1 MTSRFRRTAVI
12 AALVGVGL
20 FAAPVAAQASTI
32 YPPSDACK
40 VTPITA
46 APGAAITFSCEAGTF
61 AANESV
67 KITITGE
74 NGGQATFGF
83 VRFAVT
89 TGAHNTSSG
98 PAGELAST
106 RITLPAETSGI
117 HNIAAISESSAGG
130 TASVTVKAAGDTL
143 TPTGG
148 NNEMLGL
155 YAGGGLLLLAGGA
168 IAITVAVRRRNKSQ

>member
-1 MTSRFRRTAVI
+1 MI

-32 YPPSDACK
+32 YPPSDACE

-46 APGAAITFSCEAGTF
+46 APGGEIFFSCDPGTF
-61 AANESV
+61 AANEPV

-74 NGGQATFGF
+74 NGNLASFGF

-98 PAGELAST
+98 DSGELAST

-117 HNIAAISESSAGG
+117 HNIAAVSESSAGG
-130 TASVTVKAAGDTL
+130 TASVTVKSADGTIAT
-143 TPTGG
+143 TGG